1 MPMRARA
8 EAKLRGVR
16 ARLDRQVLAR
26 IALAAAAAGAAW
38 EIALRVPGG
47 HGQPFFAPIAAV
59 IALGAQRGRRGR
71 QAVEMIVGVGIGILV
86 GGGLLAVAGA
96 GGWQIVVGTVV
107 TFVLATAV
115 DAPPVVRV
123 QSAAS
128 AILVVALHRPGG
140 DPALQRLV
148 DALIGGG
155 LAIVLA
161 RFLFPVE
168 PLELVR
174 DEARSL
180 RERLADALADAATAL
195 ADGDRQH
202 AERALEVVDGIDT
215 RRLEEALALARDVTR
230 KAPRRRPLRRRLD
243 ALGRAWRE
251 LELAVADTRA
261 VATGALRVLGESGRS
276 DGAVPLQRLAEAVR
290 YAADAVRTTEPPE
303 AREAAE
309 RAREEAHSLSR
320 PAATLG
326 SGVVA
331 HGVIAVAEHALRAAD
346 ARDEDRRVAE
356 ELRRRGL
363 RSRAVR
369 IQREA
374 MNVVPSMSS
383 NGRADAAAGSIYRE
397 ALRNRRLLG
406 VAAIAAIGGFLFGY
420 DTGVIGGAMLFMQK
434 DLGLKSHGQQEL
446 TVAILLLGAIA
457 GALIAGWSAD
467 RISRRRTKIIS
478 GCVYV
483 IGGIG
488 CALAQSYWQI
498 LAARFWLGIAVGCAS
513 FVSPMYIAEIV
524 PKRIRGGVVSFNQLM
539 VTLGILSAYIVDWGF
554 APLPNNWRWMF
565 ALAVVPGAALAIGM
579 YFMPFSPRWLVE
591 KGREDDA
598 RAVLERY
605 RMEDDDVDAEI
616 DEIKEVAE
624 QEVPLRELVSKGLRR
639 MMIVGIALAVF
650 QQIVGIN
657 TVIYYAPTIL
667 KFAGEQNTGAL
678 TQSVYIGCTNV
689 FFTIVAILLLDKLG
703 RRFFLVG
710 GTSLLTAALVG
721 LGIFFAS
728 GAVQG
733 AVPWLALACLLLYIM
748 GFAVGLGPVF
758 WLMISE
764 IFPLQMRGPAMAV
777 CTMFNWGL
785 NFAISYTFLTLT
797 DVITKQ
803 GTFWLYAF
811 FGVCAVI
818 FFLTVVPETKDRSLE
833 EIQSDLGAEA
843 DQPLARDR
851 SGEREHARA

>member
-1 MPMRARA
+1 MRARA
-8 EAKLRGVR
+8 EATLRRVAGR
-16 ARLDRQVLAR
+16 FDRHVLAR
-26 IALAAAAAGAAW
+26 IAQSAAAAGAAW
-38 EIALRVPGG
+38 EIALQIPG

-59 IALGAQRGRRGR
+59 IGLGAQRGRRGR
-71 QAVEMIVGVGIGILV
+71 QAIEMIVGVGIGILL
-86 GGGLLAVAGA
+86 GAGLIAVAGA
-96 GGWQIVVGTVV
+96 GAWQIVVATVV
-107 TFVLATAV
+107 AFVLATAV

-140 DPALQRLV
+140 GLAVQRLV

-155 LAIVLA
+155 LAILLA
-161 RFLFPVE
+161 RFLFPVD

-174 DEARSL
+174 DEARAL
-180 RERLADALADAATAL
+180 RERLADALADVATAL
-195 ADGDRQH
+195 ADRDPER
-202 AERALEVVDGIDT
+202 AERALVTVDAIDT
-215 RRLEEALALARDVTR
+215 RRLEDALSLARDVAR

-243 ALGRAWRE
+243 ALGEAWRE
-251 LELAVADTRA
+251 LELAVADARA
-261 VATGALRVLGESGRS
+261 VATGSLRVLGDGR
-276 DGAVPLQRLAEAVR
+276 GRGVQLHRLARAVR
-290 YAADAVRTTEPPE
+290 AASDAVRTREPDE

-309 RAREEAHSLSR
+309 RARREAAAILAEASL
-320 PAATLG
+320 G
-326 SGVVA
+326 GGVVA

-346 ARDEDRRVAE
+346 ARERDRRIAK
-356 ELRRRGL
+356 ELRERGL
-363 RSRAVR
+363 RPRAAR
-369 IQREA
+369 IHRNA
-374 MNVVPSMSS
+374 ISVVPTMSG
-383 NGRADAAAGSIYRE
+383 NGRDPGKGSIYRE
-397 ALRNRRLLG
+397 AIRNRRLLG
-406 VAAIAAIGGFLFGY
+406 VASIAAIGGFLFGY
-420 DTGVIGGAMLFMQK
+420 DTGVIGGAMLFMKK
-434 DLGLKSHGQQEL
+434 DLGLHSHGQQEL

-457 GALIAGWSAD
+457 GALFAGWSAD
-467 RISRRRTKIIS
+467 RISRRRTKIAS

-483 IGGIG
+483 IGAIG

-498 LAARFWLGIAVGCAS
+498 LAARFWLGLAVGCAS
-513 FVSPMYIAEIV
+513 FVSPMYIAELV

-539 VTLGILSAYIVDWGF
+539 VTLGILAAYIVDWGF
-554 APLPNNWRWMF
+554 APFSNNWRWMF

-579 YFMPFSPRWLVE
+579 YFMPFSPRWLIQQ
-591 KGREDDA
+591 GRDDDA

-605 RMEDDDVDAEI
+605 RMEEDDVDEEI
-616 DEIKEVAE
+616 QEIKDVAE
-624 QEVPLRELVSKGLRR
+624 HEVPLRDLVSKGLRR

-667 KFAGEQNTGAL
+667 KFAGQQNTGAL

-721 LGIFFAS
+721 LGVFFAS
-728 GAVQG
+728 GAVQSS
-733 AVPWLALACLLLYIM
+733 VPWLALACLLLYIM

-811 FGVCAVI
+811 FGVCAVV

-833 EIQSDLGAEA
+833 EIQSDLGADA
-843 DQPLARDR
+843 DEPLARDR
-851 SGEREHARA
+851 SGEREHAHA

>member
-1 MPMRARA
+1 MRAWA
-8 EAKLRGVR
+8 EAKLRGAR
-16 ARLDRQVLAR
+16 GRLDRHVLAR
-26 IALAAAAAGAAW
+26 IVLAAAAAGAAW

-59 IALGAQRGRRGR
+59 IGLGAQRGRRGR
-71 QAVEMIVGVGIGILV
+71 QAIEMIVGVGIGILV
-86 GGGLLAVAGA
+86 GAALIAVAGA
-96 GGWQIVVGTVV
+96 GGWQIVVATAV
-107 TFVLATAV
+107 TFVLATAA
-115 DAPPVVRV
+115 DAPPVVRL

-140 DPALQRLV
+140 DPAVQRLV

-155 LAIVLA
+155 LAVVLA
-161 RFLFPVE
+161 RVLFPVD
-168 PLELVR
+168 PLDLVR
-174 DEARSL
+174 DEARAL
-180 RERLADALADAATAL
+180 RERLADALADVAEAL
-195 ADGDRQH
+195 ARCDPER
-202 AERALEVVDGIDT
+202 AERALATVDAIDV
-215 RRLEEALALARDVTR
+215 RRLEEALALARDVAR

-251 LELAVADTRA
+251 LELAVADARA
-261 VATGALRVLGESGRS
+261 IATGALRVLGENGQA
-276 DGAVPLQRLAEAVR
+276 DVAVPLHHFGDAVRLAAEAVR
-290 YAADAVRTTEPPE
+290 ATDPVE
-303 AREAAE
+303 ARHAAE
-309 RAREEAHSLSR
+309 QAREVAGGLTG
-320 PAATLG
+320 ADATLG
-326 SGVVA
+326 GGVVA
-331 HGVIAVAEHALRAAD
+331 HGVVAVADHALRAAD
-346 ARDEDRRVAE
+346 AREEDRRLHE

-363 RSRAVR
+363 RPRAAR
-369 IQREA
+369 IQRSA
-374 MNVVPSMSS
+374 MDVLPTMSS
-383 NGRADAAAGSIYRE
+383 DAHADSSRASIYRE
-397 ALRNRRLLG
+397 AFRNRRLLG

-420 DTGVIGGAMLFMQK
+420 DTGVIGGALLFMKK
-434 DLGLKSHGQQEL
+434 DLGLDTHAKQQL
-446 TVAILLLGAIA
+446 TVAILLLGAVA

-467 RISRRRTKIIS
+467 RISRRRTKMIA
-478 GCVYV
+478 GCIYV
-483 IGGIG
+483 IGAVG

-498 LAARFWLGIAVGCAS
+498 LAGRFWLGLAVGCAS
-513 FVSPMYIAEIV
+513 FVGPMYIAELV
-524 PKRIRGGVVSFNQLM
+524 PPAIRGGAVSFNQLM
-539 VTLGILSAYIVDWGF
+539 ITLGILSAYIVDWGF
-554 APLPNNWRWMF
+554 APFSNNWRWMF

-591 KGREDDA
+591 KGREDEA

-605 RMEDDDVDAEI
+605 RMEEDDVDQEI

-710 GTSLLTAALVG
+710 GTSVLTVALVG

-728 GAVQG
+728 GGVQG
-733 AVPWLALACLLLYIM
+733 AVPWLALACLLLYIV

-811 FGVCAVI
+811 FGVCAVV

-833 EIQSDLGAEA
+833 EIQADLGGDA
-843 DQPLARDR
+843 DQALARDR
-851 SGEREHARA
+851 SGERERAPA

>member
-1 MPMRARA
+1 MRAWTA
-8 EAKLRGVR
+8 AKLHRAR
-16 ARLDRQVLAR
+16 ARLDRQTLAR

-71 QAVEMIVGVGIGILV
+71 QAIEMIVGVSVGILV
-86 GGGLLAVAGA
+86 GGGLLALAGA
-96 GGWQIVVGTVV
+96 GGWQIVVATVV
-107 TFVLATAV
+107 AFVLTTGA

-140 DPALQRLV
+140 DLAVQRLV

-155 LAIVLA
+155 IAIVLA
-161 RFLFPVE
+161 RFLFPVD

-174 DEARSL
+174 GEARTL
-180 RERLADALADAATAL
+180 RERLAGSLVEVAEALVRREPKRAEAALASVDAIDSRGLEDAL
-195 ADGDRQH
+195 
-202 AERALEVVDGIDT
+202 V
-215 RRLEEALALARDVTR
+215 LARDVAR
-230 KAPRRRPLRRRLD
+230 KAPRRRPVRRRLD
-243 ALGRAWRE
+243 ALGRAWHE
-251 LELAVADTRA
+251 LELAVADARA
-261 VATGALRVLGESGRS
+261 IATGAVRVLGEEPPGG
-276 DGAVPLQRLAEAVR
+276 DVPVHQLVEAVR
-290 YAADAVRTTEPPE
+290 SAADAVRAVEPEE
-303 AREAAE
+303 ARTAAE
-309 RAREEAHSLSR
+309 RARREAHAAIGAGASLG
-320 PAATLG
+320 G
-326 SGVVA
+326 SVVA

-363 RSRAVR
+363 RSRATR
-369 IQREA
+369 IRGEA
-374 MNVVPSMSS
+374 MRVVPTMSS
-383 NGRADAAAGSIYRE
+383 SSRAEAGGGSIYRE

-434 DLGLKSHGQQEL
+434 DLGLKTHGQQEL

-457 GALIAGWSAD
+457 GALVAGWSAD
-467 RISRRRTKIIS
+467 RISRRRTKIVS

-498 LAARFWLGIAVGCAS
+498 LAARFWLGLAVGCAS
-513 FVSPMYIAEIV
+513 FVSPMYIAELV

-539 VTLGILSAYIVDWGF
+539 VTLGILAAYIVDWGF

-579 YFMPFSPRWLVE
+579 YFMPFSPRWLID

-605 RMEDDDVDAEI
+605 RMEGDDVEAEI
-616 DEIKEVAE
+616 REIKEVAE
-624 QEVPLRELVSKGLRR
+624 DEVPLRELLSKGLRR

-650 QQIVGIN
+650 QQLVGIN

-703 RRFFLVG
+703 RRFFLIG

-728 GAVQG
+728 SSLQHSVG
-733 AVPWLALACLLLYIM
+733 WLALAFLLIYIM

-833 EIQSDLGAEA
+833 EIQSEIGAEA

-851 SGEREHARA
+851 SGDRERARA